1 MQTRCKKI
9 EQTEAYTT
17 VRVKTITL
25 GISAWLFCFRILYR
39 NKALNTLGISAW
51 LFCFRILYRN
61 KALNSDH
68 IIKTQKSI
76 LIL

>member
-39 NKALNTLGISAW
+39 NKALN
-51 LFCFRILYRN
+51 
-61 KALNSDH
+61 SDH